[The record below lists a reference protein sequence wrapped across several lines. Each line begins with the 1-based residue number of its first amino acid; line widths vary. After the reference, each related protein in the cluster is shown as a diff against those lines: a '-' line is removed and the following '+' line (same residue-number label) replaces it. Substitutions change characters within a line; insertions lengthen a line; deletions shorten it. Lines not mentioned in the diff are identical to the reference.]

1 MSVSS
6 KVMWVG
12 VIGSMAFGLYQLKHA
27 VQRSEDKLAR
37 LERELITSQESIHVL
52 RAEWSYLNRPDRL
65 SRLAGR
71 HLALVPVAPDQ
82 LGDITELP
90 PRPIDRAVVADLDGA
105 E

>member
-6 KVMWVG
+6 KVVWVG
-12 VIGSMAFGLYQLKHA
+12 VIGSMAFGLYQLKDA
-27 VQRSEDKLAR
+27 VQRSEKELAR

-65 SRLAGR
+65 SALAGR
-71 HLALVPVAPDQ
+71 HLALVPVAPNQ
-82 LGDITELP
+82 VGDISALP
-90 PRPIDRAVVADLDGA
+90 PRPIEDAVVADLDGA

>member
-6 KVMWVG
+6 KVVWVG
-12 VIGSMAFGLYQLKHA
+12 VIGSMAFGLYQLKDA
-27 VQRSEDKLAR
+27 VQRSEKELAR

-82 LGDITELP
+82 VGAITALP
-90 PRPIDRAVVADLDGA
+90 PRPIDGAVVADLDGA

>member
-1 MSVSS
+1 MSVSA
-6 KVMWVG
+6 KVLWVG

-27 VQRSEDKLAR
+27 VQRSEGKLAR

-65 SRLAGR
+65 SRLAAR

-82 LGDITELP
+82 IGDITALP
-90 PRPIDRAVVADLDGA
+90 PRPIERAVVADLDGA

>member
-6 KVMWVG
+6 KVVWVG

-27 VQRSEDKLAR
+27 VQRSEKELAQ

-65 SRLAGR
+65 SALADR
-71 HLALVPVAPDQ
+71 HLALVPVAPNQ
-82 LGDITELP
+82 VVDITALP
-90 PRPIDRAVVADLDGA
+90 PRPIERAVVADLDGV

>member
-6 KVMWVG
+6 KVVWVG

-52 RAEWSYLNRPDRL
+52 HAEWSYLNRPDRL

-71 HLALVPVAPDQ
+71 HLALVPVAPNQ
-82 LGDITELP
+82 VGAITALP
-90 PRPIDRAVVADLDGA
+90 PRPIDGAVVADLDGA